1 MPNFSGYF
9 AVADKLYCEP
19 HARAAKASQQIGQ
32 QMAAA
37 PQQHKPQEQ
46 LYQPQQQQQ
55 QIKNIQQSSQSQHQV
70 RIQNQK
76 I

>member
-1 MPNFSGYF
+1 MPKVRGNIFFAGYF

-46 LYQPQQQQQ
+46 LYQQPQQ

-70 RIQNQK
+70 
-76 I
+76 

>member
-1 MPNFSGYF
+1 MCPLFFAGYF

-70 RIQNQK
+70 RIQH
-76 I
+76 